1 MTELPDDIR
10 IRQAILAD
18 IDKLEAFIT
27 PFVEQNKI
35 LPRTVD
41 ELNLLAHSGFVAFKG
56 EEIIGFAALEIYSP
70 KLAEIRSL
78 AVADNYRN
86 IGVGKKLVVS
96 CIDLARNK
104 NVLEVMV
111 VTSSEE
117 FFQSCGFDFTLP
129 GQEKALFLQT
139 RD

>member
-1 MTELPDDIR
+1 MPELSPDIR

-18 IDKLEAFIT
+18 LNELQDFIA

-41 ELNLLAHSGFVAFKG
+41 ELNLLAHSGFVAFRDK
-56 EEIIGFAALEIYSP
+56 EIIGFAALEIYSP

-78 AVADNYRN
+78 AVKDEYQGV
-86 IGVGKKLVVS
+86 GVGKKLVES
-96 CIDLARNK
+96 CVELAQNK

-111 VTSSEE
+111 VTSREE

-129 GQEKALFLQT
+129 GQKKALFIQT
-139 RD
+139 RE

>member
-129 GQEKALFLQT
+129 GQKKALFLQT